1 MHSVNFKSKLF
12 FYILCKL
19 CVCNIN
25 IKEVKMVKSQRNFVG
40 SWAFLIGV
48 VLAVVLGLA
57 GAIDEIWT
65 IVFIFIGLLV
75 GMLNVTNKET
85 TPFLISGTVLIIA
98 SALGGS
104 ALSDVQT
111 LSNVLNALLVIFIPA
126 TVIVAIKNVFIL
138 AKD

>member
-1 MHSVNFKSKLF
+1 
-12 FYILCKL
+12 
-19 CVCNIN
+19 
-25 IKEVKMVKSQRNFVG
+25 MVKSKSNFVG

>member
-1 MHSVNFKSKLF
+1 VQT
-12 FYILCKL
+12 LCLQYKY
-19 CVCNIN
+19 
-25 IKEVKMVKSQRNFVG
+25 KGGKMVKSKNNFIG

-57 GAIDEIWT
+57 EGIGEIWT

-85 TPFLISGTVLIIA
+85 TPFLMSGTVLIIA

-104 ALSDVQT
+104 VLSDVQI
-111 LSNVLNALLVIFIPA
+111 LSNILNALLIIFIPA
-126 TVIVAIKNVFIL
+126 TVIVAIKNVFSL
-138 AKD
+138 AQD